1 MEEPRLKLFDPTAPV
16 KKIIE
21 ALHEA
26 HIPIAALDMVF
37 DLVKHD
43 ITHHTYPYNPN
54 LDSAIFL
61 ASSATTDKATE
72 PKG

>member
-1 MEEPRLKLFDPTAPV
+1 MEEPRLKLFDPNAPV

-26 HIPIAALDMVF
+26 HIPIAALDVVF

-54 LDSAIFL
+54 AENEIYAVQLNG
-61 ASSATTDKATE
+61 K
-72 PKG
+72 PK